1 MSTNS
6 NVPHITSRIN
16 GLKIPFPRGQAGILH
31 RFTNPDNKLIISEVS
46 EHGSI
51 INEGS
56 DRMVVNSVPE
66 SEVQTAAANAAARAA
81 QNAPIL

>member
-6 NVPHITSRIN
+6 SVPHITSRIN

-31 RFTNPDNKLIISEVS
+31 RFTNPENQLVISQVS

-51 INEGS
+51 VNDNDE
-56 DRMVVNSVPE
+56 RLVVNSVPE

-81 QNAPIL
+81 QHTPIL